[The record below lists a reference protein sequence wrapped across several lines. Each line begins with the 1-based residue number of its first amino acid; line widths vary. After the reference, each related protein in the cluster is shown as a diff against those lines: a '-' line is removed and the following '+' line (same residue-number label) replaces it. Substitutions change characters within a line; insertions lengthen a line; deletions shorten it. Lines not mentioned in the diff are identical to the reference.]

1 MTTFSPQPNNHIS
14 DADRELLSAY
24 LDSELD
30 AAEATH
36 LEQRLEAEPA
46 LRHEYETLQ
55 ATRHLLREMPPVVP
69 PRSFTID
76 PATVRARRSWLF
88 SGMSGFQFG
97 GGLAAVLIA
106 ALVTTL
112 ALVGPGMGGSTSA
125 PASEMA
131 RSAEDESAGDA
142 VARLEPPPTPSPLA
156 TPAFPL
162 ATGPEDDAPDMGGAP
177 AAEGE
182 MAEEEAPETALMR
195 EEADEA
201 EEVGEEEAL
210 ADQPPREP
218 SPPHTMPA
226 EPTAR
231 LPVPT
236 SPPPAARQPA
246 GAPDMAP
253 PPTQAA
259 GLESSGSSSPGTQQA
274 APAPQAE
281 AEATTPPSGF
291 SPVIPLIMLLAF
303 GVALG
308 AWLLWRQRSR

>member
-1 MTTFSPQPNNHIS
+1 MGG
-14 DADRELLSAY
+14 L
-24 LDSELD
+24 
-30 AAEATH
+30 
-36 LEQRLEAEPA
+36 
-46 LRHEYETLQ
+46 
-55 ATRHLLREMPPVVP
+55 
-69 PRSFTID
+69 
-76 PATVRARRSWLF
+76 
-88 SGMSGFQFG
+88 QFG

-156 TPAFPL
+156 TSALPL

-177 AAEGE
+177 AAEEE
-182 MAEEEAPETALMR
+182 MAEAEAPETALMQ
-195 EEADEA
+195 EEADET
-201 EEVGEEEAL
+201 EEVGEEAL
-210 ADQPPREP
+210 ADQPPREL
-218 SPPHTMPA
+218 SPPNAM
-226 EPTAR
+226 PTAR

-281 AEATTPPSGF
+281 ADTTPSGF